1 MQKTLR
7 VSVLLLAA
15 TIVTGAM
22 RQQSPQAIANELLA
36 ADRAFSDAGS
46 QLEIVDAIAAMFAD
60 DVMAPAKPGEFVKGK
75 AELVA
80 VMRANPLNAGTRA
93 SWAPVRAGISA
104 DGEHGFT
111 FGFMTLRRGDTP
123 PTRTKYLAYWVKK
136 REGWRIV
143 AYRRT
148 PSAEGE
154 ISRDRMPPSL
164 PASIVPVNADAALV
178 ARYRSSLVAA
188 EKAFSDTSQTIGLG
202 PAFRLNGRSDAV
214 NLGGPSSADFTYG
227 NEAIGEA
234 VGKGSA
240 GKPSPVNWSAGE
252 GAIVASSG
260 DLGVTFGIITPN
272 GAPAGTPGFPFF
284 TIWKRESV
292 TAPWKYIAE

>member
-1 MQKTLR
+1 MPTIRRFSLLL
-7 VSVLLLAA
+7 VASVL
-15 TIVTGAM
+15 VTGAT
-22 RQQSPQAIANELLA
+22 RQQSPQSVANELLA
-36 ADRAFSDAGS
+36 ADRAYSDAGA
-46 QLEIVDAIAAMFAD
+46 QLDVVDAIAAMFAD

-93 SWAPVRAGISA
+93 TWAPVRAGISA

-123 PTRTKYLAYWVKK
+123 TRTKYLAYWVKT
-136 REGWRIV
+136 GGVWRIM

-164 PASIVPVNADAALV
+164 PSSIVPVNADAALV
-178 ARYRSSLVAA
+178 ARYRASLAAA
-188 EKAFSDTSQTIGLG
+188 EKAFSDTSQKIGLG
-202 PAFRLNGRSDAV
+202 PAFKLNGHVDAI
-214 NLGGPSSADFTYG
+214 NMGGPTSADFTYG

-240 GKPSPVNWSAGE
+240 GKPSPVSWSAGE

-284 TIWKRESV
+284 TIWKRESPSGV
-292 TAPWKYIAE
+292 WKYIAE

>member
-1 MQKTLR
+1 MKNLSR
-7 VSVLLLAA
+7 ALALLLTAFLASGAA
-15 TIVTGAM
+15 
-22 RQQSPQAIANELLA
+22 RQQSPQAVANELLA

-46 QLEIVDAIAAMFAD
+46 QLEVVDAIAAMFAD

-93 SWAPVRAGISA
+93 TWAPVRAGISA

-136 REGWRIV
+136 REGWRVV

-164 PASIVPVNADAALV
+164 PARIVPVNTDDALV
-178 ARYRSSLVAA
+178 ARYRSSLVSA
-188 EKAFSDTSQTIGLG
+188 EKAFSDTSQVIGLG
-202 PAFRLNGRSDAV
+202 PAFKLNGRADAI
-214 NLGGPSSADFTYG
+214 NMGGPTSADFTYG
-227 NEAIGEA
+227 NDAIGEA
-234 VGKGSA
+234 VGKASV
-240 GKPSPVNWSAGE
+240 GKPSPVSWSAGD

-284 TIWKRESV
+284 TIWRRESV
-292 TAPWKYIAE
+292 TAAWRYIAE